1 MIDPTKID
9 GSECP
14 VNEET
19 REWLDECFVWFIKTF
34 GLEKIKNIKVLI
46 PSPLDFPVKYDG
58 QNKSAIDTM
67 RIVANQMEINPDD
80 ILLDIYTEGQTEL
93 DSGGVFENR
102 IFLQNVEGE
111 KYSGGLYFGKQED
124 NKYHIALEK
133 EKLNDPI
140 AIVATLA
147 HELAHVK
154 LLGEK
159 RIEENNEDLTDLLTI
174 IFGLGIFNANV
185 SFQTKSSFGL
195 WGWSKSGYLSQMEWG
210 YSLALFAH
218 IRGEENPSWIQF
230 LSPNIKSDFEKSIGF
245 IHNNPIKSIN
255 SIIGKKGI
263 GSLESKANQM
273 LFKTFI
279 YKCKEGVLSIEQ
291 EYQYPNVGEKV
302 SLNNLP
308 APTGTYKTGWFSKI
322 NVINGR
328 VA

>member
-1 MIDPTKID
+1 LTPKKID
-9 GSECP
+9 DGECP
-14 VNEET
+14 VNGET
-19 REWLDECFVWFIKTF
+19 REWLEGCFVWFIKTF
-34 GLEKIKNIKVLI
+34 RLEKIKKIKVLT
-46 PSPLDFPVKYDG
+46 PSPADFPIKYNG
-58 QNKSAIDTM
+58 QNESAIDTM
-67 RIVANQMEINPDD
+67 KIVANQMEINPDD
-80 ILLDIYTEGQTEL
+80 IMLDIYTEGQTEL

-102 IFLQNVEGE
+102 IFLQSVEGE

-159 RIEENNEDLTDLLTI
+159 RIEKNNEDLTNLLTI

-185 SFQTKSSFGL
+185 SFQTKSGFGS

-210 YSLALFAH
+210 YSLALFAY
-218 IRGEENPSWIQF
+218 IRGEKKPDWVTF
-230 LSPNIKSDFEKSIGF
+230 LSTNIKSDFEKSIDF
-245 IHNNPIKSIN
+245 IHNNPVKSIN
-255 SIIGKKGI
+255 DIIGKKGTEP
-263 GSLESKANQM
+263 LKSKSNEIS
-273 LFKTFI
+273 FKTFT

-291 EYQYPNVGEKV
+291 EHQYPNVNEKV

-308 APTGTYKTGWFSKI
+308 APTGTYRTGWFSKI
-322 NVINGR
+322 NVIEGR